1 MAHHQLHTKEFIIG
15 AAVGSLLGSVAA
27 LLVAPTTGKR
37 LRNGICDTYCDIT
50 DKTHDLANRGRSI
63 AKNIGCHTCDW
74 AGKAKSIVDGATKTV
89 RGWVGEEEE
98 EEEQTTRDLLIGGLI
113 GGVLGA
119 AVALM
124 LAPKSGED
132 LRQDIADTYDHV
144 SDRTHEFVDHM
155 AKNGKAFAKKT
166 SSRANKW
173 FTLAQEIVNGLSDE
187 VHEKGEDMIDH
198 VKNLVKNNHVNEIL
212 DWAQLGYRA
221 WHGLQSK
228 KRR

>member
-1 MAHHQLHTKEFIIG
+1 MAHHNLHTKEFIVG

-27 LLVAPTTGKR
+27 LLITPTTGKK
-37 LRNGICDTYCDIT
+37 LRDGICGTYCDFT
-50 DKTHDLANRGRSI
+50 DKTNDLAKRGRSI
-63 AKNIGCHTCDW
+63 AKDIGCHTCDW
-74 AGKAKSIVDGATKTV
+74 AGKAKSVVDGATKTV
-89 RGWVGEEEE
+89 RGWVGEKE
-98 EEEQTTRDLLIGGLI
+98 EEEQTSKDLLIGGLI

-132 LRQDIADTYDHV
+132 FRQDIADTYEDM
-144 SDRTHEFVDHM
+144 SERTHEFADDVT
-155 AKNGKAFAKKT
+155 KRGKAFANRT

-173 FTLAQEIVNGLSDE
+173 YALAQDIVNGFSDD
-187 VHEKGEDMIDH
+187 VHEKGEDIIDH
-198 VKNLVKNNHVNEIL
+198 VKDLVKNNHVSEIL

>member
-1 MAHHQLHTKEFIIG
+1 MAQHHLHTKEFIVG

-27 LLVAPTTGKR
+27 LLIAPTTGKN
-37 LRNGICDTYCDIT
+37 LRDGICDTYCDIT
-50 DKTHDLANRGRSI
+50 EKTNDLANRGRSI

-74 AGKAKSIVDGATKTV
+74 AGKAKSVMDGATKTV
-89 RGWVGEEEE
+89 KGWVGEEV
-98 EEEQTTRDLLIGGLI
+98 EEEQTSRDLLIGGLI

-132 LRQDIADTYDHV
+132 FRQDILDTYDDV
-144 SDRTHEFVDHM
+144 SERTHEFADNVT
-155 AKNGKAFAKKT
+155 KRGKAFAKRT
-166 SSRANKW
+166 SSKANKW
-173 FTLAQEIVNGLSDE
+173 YALAQDIVSGLSDD
-187 VHEKGEDMIDH
+187 VQEKGEDIIDH
-198 VKNLVKNNHVNEIL
+198 VKDLVKNNHVSEIL

-221 WHGLQSK
+221 WQGLQSK

>member
-1 MAHHQLHTKEFIIG
+1 MTHHNLHTKEFIVG

-27 LLVAPTTGKR
+27 LLVAPTTGKK
-37 LRNGICDTYCDIT
+37 LRDGICGTYCDIS
-50 DKTHDLANRGRSI
+50 DKTNDFANRSRSI
-63 AKNIGCHTCDW
+63 AKNIGCQTCDW
-74 AGKAKSIVDGATKTV
+74 AGKAKSVVDGAAKTV
-89 RGWVGEEEE
+89 RGWVGHEEEE
-98 EEEQTTRDLLIGGLI
+98 HTSRELLIGGLI

-132 LRQDIADTYDHV
+132 FRQDLADTYEDM
-144 SDRTHEFVDHM
+144 SERTHEFADQM
-155 AKNGKAFAKKT
+155 TKKGKAFAKRT
-166 SSRANKW
+166 NNRANKW
-173 FTLAQEIVNGLSDE
+173 FALAQDIVSGLSDD
-187 VHEKGEDMIDH
+187 VQEKGEDIIDH
-198 VKNLVKNNHVNEIL
+198 VKDLVKNNHVSEIL